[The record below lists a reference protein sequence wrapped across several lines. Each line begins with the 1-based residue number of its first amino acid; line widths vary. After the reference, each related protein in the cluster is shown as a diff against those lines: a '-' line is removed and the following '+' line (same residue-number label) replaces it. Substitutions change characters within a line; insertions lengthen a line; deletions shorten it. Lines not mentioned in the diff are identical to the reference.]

1 MSTANPRLRAD
12 AVRNRQRTLEAT
24 RALLADPD
32 ATVTVEAIATKAGV
46 GAATVVRAFGGK
58 EALIDAAV
66 SGLLAPLVQRARD
79 LLSDMAPEEA
89 LRTFLLELIA
99 FQAAHHAMNAQVET
113 LDLPAAEV
121 EQTRLQQAILAM
133 VSQARE
139 TGAIRTDLDATV
151 TMTLI
156 SECTYAI
163 ARSRATSSELAANY
177 LTVLMDGLRPQTSD
191 APPAKASSSPGSR
204 SS

>member
-1 MSTANPRLRAD
+1 M
-12 AVRNRQRTLEAT
+12 
-24 RALLADPD
+24 
-32 ATVTVEAIATKAGV
+32 
-46 GAATVVRAFGGK
+46 VRAFGGK

-79 LLSDMAPEEA
+79 LLSDMTPEEA

-99 FQAAHHAMNAQVET
+99 FQAAHHAMNTQIET

-121 EQTRLQQAILAM
+121 EQARLQQAILAM
-133 VSQARE
+133 VTQAHE

-163 ARSRATSSELAANY
+163 ARSRANSSELAANY
-177 LTVLMDGLRPQTSD
+177 LTVLMDGLRPQTPN
-191 APPAKASSSPGSR
+191 APPATPAKASGVR
-204 SS
+204 VQRNENVR